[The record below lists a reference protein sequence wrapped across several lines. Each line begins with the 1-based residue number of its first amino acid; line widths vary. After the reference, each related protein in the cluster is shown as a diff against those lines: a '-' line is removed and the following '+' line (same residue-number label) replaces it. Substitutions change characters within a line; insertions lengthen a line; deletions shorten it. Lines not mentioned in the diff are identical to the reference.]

1 MKGPGAAEARES
13 TLLYLVEEIFK
24 HEVVVVI
31 AGGELHV
38 LERNG
43 MNLNLKC
50 QNTMCSECYS

>member
-1 MKGPGAAEARES
+1 MKGPGAAEAQGSRP
-13 TLLYLVEEIFK
+13 YLVEEIFK

-31 AGGELHV
+31 AGGELHI
-38 LERNG
+38 LERSG